1 MNVFRITTEKW
12 AGNLR
17 GSGFA
22 ARWNSN
28 GIYTC
33 YSASSRALACLE
45 MVVHLNADRLKTP
58 FKLTV
63 INIPDELE
71 IKTLDMSSLPEY
83 WSDHDNYPIC
93 QKIGDNWIQEF
104 ESCVLRVP
112 SAIIK
117 NEFNYL
123 INHQHQDCKKL
134 TIVEVEDFEF
144 DLRIKEN

>member
-12 AGNLR
+12 AGNLK

-28 GIYTC
+28 GIFTC

-58 FKLTV
+58 FKITV
-63 INIPDELE
+63 IEIPDDVE
-71 IKTLDMSSLPEY
+71 IKTLNTKALPVQ
-83 WSDHDNYPIC
+83 WSNHDNYPLC
-93 QKIGDNWIQEF
+93 QEIGDNWMQEF

-117 NEFNYL
+117 NEYNYL
-123 INHQHQDCKKL
+123 INHQHQDFKKL
-134 TIVEVEDFEF
+134 RIVEIEDFEF
-144 DLRIKEN
+144 DVRIKEN

>member
-12 AGNLR
+12 AGNLK

-71 IKTLDMSSLPEY
+71 IKTLDMSILPEY
-83 WSDHDNYPIC
+83 WSDTIIT
-93 QKIGDNWIQEF
+93 Q
-104 ESCVLRVP
+104 CV
-112 SAIIK
+112 
-117 NEFNYL
+117 
-123 INHQHQDCKKL
+123 KK
-134 TIVEVEDFEF
+134 
-144 DLRIKEN
+144 